1 MMKRQLHRMRQLAQT
16 GSLGRNPEMA
26 EFLGEELLQVEQR
39 LEPAKRA
46 AHNVHKRLQA
56 CLQGQSG
63 ADMDKRVKKL
73 PLMALSA
80 TMAESFKELDPDSS
94 IGKALEMSCAIQNQ
108 LARILAEFEMALE
121 RDVLQPLSRL
131 SEEELPAILK
141 HKKSLQKLV
150 SDWNTLKSRL
160 SQAAKNSGSG
170 QGLGSGPGSY
180 SHTTAAANKVETLR
194 EEEEELKRRVEQ
206 CKDEYLA
213 DLYHFATKEDS
224 YANYFIHLL
233 EIQADYHRR
242 SLSSLDTALAELKE
256 NHSQADPTPSMTA
269 APSSRV
275 YGVSLGTHLQEL
287 GRDIA
292 LPIEACVLMLLS
304 EGMREEGLFR
314 LAAGASVLK
323 RLKQT
328 MASDP
333 GGLEEFCSDPHAV
346 AGALKSYLR
355 ELPEPLMTFDL
366 YDDWMRAA
374 SLKES
379 GARLEALQEVC
390 SRLPPENLSNLRYL
404 MKFLAQLAKEQD
416 VNKMTP
422 SNIAIVLGPNLLWP
436 PEKEGDQAQLGAA
449 SVSSIQVVGVVEA
462 LIQNADT
469 LFPGDINFN
478 VSGLFSALAP
488 QDKVSDRLASEESP
502 PAAAAPAPAS
512 TPASASTLAPAPA
525 QALSSTLVVPKER
538 TESEA
543 PLRPVSPVINK
554 SPSEAA
560 APAED
565 TARRTKRPAPARPTM
580 PPPQLSS
587 TRSSPPVPPLPPG
600 SPVTPRAL
608 PRRLVG
614 SSLRAPTVPPPL
626 PPVPPQPARRQS
638 RRSPASPSPASPGP
652 GSSSSPVQVEAL
664 RVYTEDGGPSE
675 AVGEVPTPHA
685 VPPQPRPRGLASETD

>member
-1 MMKRQLHRMRQLAQT
+1 MMKRQLHRMRHPAV
-16 GSLGRNPEMA
+16 
-26 EFLGEELLQVEQR
+26 VEQR

-73 PLMALSA
+73 PLMALST

-94 IGKALEMSCAIQNQ
+94 MGKALEMSCAIQNQ
-108 LARILAEFEMALE
+108 LARILAEFEMTLE

-160 SQAAKNSGSG
+160 SQAAKNSGSS
-170 QGLGSGPGSY
+170 QGLGGGPS
-180 SHTTAAANKVETLR
+180 SHSHLTTANKVETLK
-194 EEEEELKRRVEQ
+194 EEEEELKKKVEQ
-206 CKDEYLA
+206 CKVR
-213 DLYHFATKEDS
+213 S
-224 YANYFIHLL
+224 RGVSVQLL

-242 SLSSLDTALAELKE
+242 SLTSLDTALAELRD
-256 NHSQADPTPSMTA
+256 NHSQTDLSPLMTA
-269 APSSRV
+269 APISRV
-275 YGVSLGTHLQEL
+275 YGVSLRTHLQEL

-304 EGMREEGLFR
+304 EGMQEEGLFR

-333 GGLEEFCSDPHAV
+333 HSLEEFCSDPHAV

-355 ELPEPLMTFDL
+355 ELPEPLMTSDL

-379 GARLEALQEVC
+379 GARLEALGDVC
-390 SRLPPENLSNLRYL
+390 SRLPQENFNNLRYL
-404 MKFLAQLAKEQD
+404 MKFLALLAEEQE

-436 PEKEGDQAQLGAA
+436 AEKEGDQAQLDAA

-462 LIQNADT
+462 LIQNSDT
-469 LFPGDINFN
+469 LFPGDINFS
-478 VSGLFSALAP
+478 VSGIFSALAP
-488 QDKVSDRLASEESP
+488 QEKVSSQRTAEESP
-502 PAAAAPAPAS
+502 PAAAPAPAA
-512 TPASASTLAPAPA
+512 TPAP
-525 QALSSTLVVPKER
+525 VPTPSKER
-538 TESEA
+538 TESE
-543 PLRPVSPVINK
+543 
-554 SPSEAA
+554 
-560 APAED
+560 
-565 TARRTKRPAPARPTM
+565 
-580 PPPQLSS
+580 
-587 TRSSPPVPPLPPG
+587 LPK
-600 SPVTPRAL
+600 
-608 PRRLVG
+608 
-614 SSLRAPTVPPPL
+614 
-626 PPVPPQPARRQS
+626 
-638 RRSPASPSPASPGP
+638 PASPKVSRSPTEMAASAEDMTRRRSQ
-652 GSSSSPVQVEAL
+652 GSYQKEGWTCP
-664 RVYTEDGGPSE
+664 Y
-675 AVGEVPTPHA
+675 
-685 VPPQPRPRGLASETD
+685 PQPFYFFSCQCIFVRLINKLFLAKLERLARR

>member
-1 MMKRQLHRMRQLAQT
+1 MMKRQLHRMRQLAQS
-16 GSLGRNPEMA
+16 GSLGETA
-26 EFLGEELLQVEQR
+26 ELLGEDLLQVEQR

-73 PLMALSA
+73 PLMALST

-94 IGKALEMSCAIQNQ
+94 MGKALEMSCAIQNQ
-108 LARILAEFEMALE
+108 LARILAEFEMTLE

-150 SDWNTLKSRL
+150 SDWNSLKGRL
-160 SQAAKNSGSG
+160 TQAAKNSGSSP
-170 QGLGSGPGSY
+170 GLGGPGGH
-180 SHTTAAANKVETLR
+180 SHTTTANKVETLK
-194 EEEEELKRRVEQ
+194 EEEEELKRKVEQ

-242 SLSSLDTALAELKE
+242 SLTSLDTALAELRD
-256 NHSQADPTPSMTA
+256 NHSQADPSPSMTA
-269 APSSRV
+269 TPFSRV
-275 YGVSLGTHLQEL
+275 YGVSLASHLQEL
-287 GRDIA
+287 ARDIA

-304 EGMREEGLFR
+304 EGMQEEGLFR

-333 GGLEEFCSDPHAV
+333 RSLEEFCSDPHAV

-374 SLKES
+374 SLKDPA
-379 GARLEALQEVC
+379 ARLEALGEAC
-390 SRLPPENLSNLRYL
+390 HRLPRENLSNLRYL
-404 MKFLAQLAKEQD
+404 MKFLARLAKEQE

-422 SNIAIVLGPNLLWP
+422 GNIAIVLGPNLLWP
-436 PEKEGDQAQLGAA
+436 PEKEGDQAQLDAA
-449 SVSSIQVVGVVEA
+449 SVCSIQVVGVVEA

-478 VSGLFSALAP
+478 VSGLFSALTP
-488 QDKVSDRLASEESP
+488 QDKVSNRPASEELP
-502 PAAAAPAPAS
+502 PVAVPTTAA
-512 TPASASTLAPAPA
+512 TLAPASVA
-525 QALSSTLVVPKER
+525 PKER

-543 PLRPVSPVINK
+543 PPRPASPKVNR
-554 SPSEAA
+554 SPPETA
-560 APAED
+560 APGED
-565 TARRTKRPAPARPTM
+565 MARRTKRPAPARPTM
-580 PPPQLSS
+580 PPPQLSG
-587 TRSSPPVPPLPPG
+587 TRPSPPAPPLSPGSG

-638 RRSPASPSPASPGP
+638 RRSPASPSLASPGP
-652 GSSSSPVQVEAL
+652 ASPDPVSMGVPAQADLGVT
-664 RVYTEDGGPSE
+664 TEDRGAPE
-675 AVGEVPTPHA
+675 AAAGVPTPPA
-685 VPPQPRPRGLASETD
+685 VPQPRPRGLASETE

>member
-16 GSLGRNPEMA
+16 GSLGRTPETA

-46 AHNVHKRLQA
+46 AHNVHKRLLA

-73 PLMALSA
+73 PLMALSS

-94 IGKALEMSCAIQNQ
+94 MGKALEMSCAIQNQ

-160 SQAAKNSGSG
+160 SQATKNSGSG
-170 QGLGSGPGSY
+170 QGLGGGPGSY

-233 EIQADYHRR
+233 EIQADYHRS
-242 SLSSLDTALAELKE
+242 SLSSLDTALAELRE
-256 NHSQADPTPSMTA
+256 NHSQADPSPSMTA
-269 APSSRV
+269 NPFSRV

-328 MASDP
+328 MALDP
-333 GGLEEFCSDPHAV
+333 HSLEEFCTDPHAV

-366 YDDWMRAA
+366 YDDWVRAA

-379 GARLEALQEVC
+379 GARLEALREVC
-390 SRLPPENLSNLRYL
+390 DRLPPENLSNLRYL
-404 MKFLAQLAKEQD
+404 MKFLARLVEEQD

-436 PEKEGDQAQLGAA
+436 PEKEGNQAQLDAA

-462 LIQNADT
+462 LIQNSDT

-488 QDKVSDRLASEESP
+488 QDKVGDGPAAEESP
-502 PAAAAPAPAS
+502 LVSMPTPATTPAPAPAL
-512 TPASASTLAPAPA
+512 ALGSA
-525 QALSSTLVVPKER
+525 LVVPKER
-538 TESEA
+538 TESEV
-543 PLRPVSPVINK
+543 PPRPVSPMVNR
-554 SPSEAA
+554 SASGTA

-587 TRSSPPVPPLPPG
+587 TRSSPVPAPTPS

-652 GSSSSPVQVEAL
+652 AFSSSPTQVEAQK
-664 RVYTEDGGPSE
+664 VHTEDGGPPE
-675 AVGEVPTPHA
+675 AVGGVSTPQA

>member
-16 GSLGRNPEMA
+16 GSLGRTPETA
-26 EFLGEELLQVEQR
+26 EFLGEDLLQVEQR

-73 PLMALSA
+73 PLMALST

-94 IGKALEMSCAIQNQ
+94 MGKALEMSCAIQNQ
-108 LARILAEFEMALE
+108 LARILAEFEMTLE

-170 QGLGSGPGSY
+170 QGLGGGPGSH
-180 SHTTAAANKVETLR
+180 SHTTMANKVETLK
-194 EEEEELKRRVEQ
+194 EEEEELKRKVEQ
-206 CKDEYLA
+206 CRDEYLA
-213 DLYHFATKEDS
+213 DLYHFVTKEDS

-242 SLSSLDTALAELKE
+242 SLSSLDTALTELRE
-256 NHSQADPTPSMTA
+256 NHGQADHSSSMTA
-269 APSSRV
+269 PFSRM
-275 YGVSLGTHLQEL
+275 YGVSLASHLQEL
-287 GRDIA
+287 GREIA
-292 LPIEACVLMLLS
+292 LPIEACVMMLLS
-304 EGMREEGLFR
+304 EGMKEEGLFR

-323 RLKQT
+323 RLKQM
-328 MASDP
+328 MALDP
-333 GGLEEFCSDPHAV
+333 HSLEEFCSDPHAV

-366 YDDWMRAA
+366 YEDWMRAA
-374 SLKES
+374 SLKEP
-379 GARLEALQEVC
+379 GARLQALQEVC
-390 SRLPPENLSNLRYL
+390 SHLPPENLCNLRYL
-404 MKFLAQLAKEQD
+404 MKFLARLAEEQE

-436 PEKEGDQAQLGAA
+436 PEKEGDQAQLDAA

-469 LFPGDINFN
+469 LFPGDIDFN
-478 VSGLFSALAP
+478 VSGLFSAVTL
-488 QDKVSDRLASEESP
+488 QDTVSDRLTSDELP
-502 PAAAAPAPAS
+502 PSTMPTSATTPAPAPA
-512 TPASASTLAPAPA
+512 LVPAPA
-525 QALSSTLVVPKER
+525 LALAATKER
-538 TESEA
+538 TESEV
-543 PLRPVSPVINK
+543 PPRPASPKVTR
-554 SPSEAA
+554 SPPETATQV
-560 APAED
+560 ED
-565 TARRTKRPAPARPTM
+565 MARRTKRPAPARPTM
-580 PPPQLSS
+580 PPPQVSG
-587 TRSSPPVPPLPPG
+587 TRSSPPAPPLPPG
-600 SPVTPRAL
+600 SGSPGTPQAL

-626 PPVPPQPARRQS
+626 PPIPPQPARRQS
-638 RRSPASPSPASPGP
+638 RRSPASPSAASPGP
-652 GSSSSPVQVEAL
+652 ASPSPASLTTPAQVDLGAATAE
-664 RVYTEDGGPSE
+664 GGAPE
-675 AVGEVPTPHA
+675 AVCGVHTPPTI
-685 VPPQPRPRGLASETD
+685 PPQPRPRSLASETN